1 MQKPLFFQSSKG
13 YYIIPILLFVC
24 SFVLYSY
31 NLEGQTPHGDELLY
45 ISWGGVF
52 FDSLKEDGLNN
63 PCVKNIG
70 GCELLYDEEGQ
81 NEISY
86 TPIRNFFVGLSQ
98 YLTTGENK
106 GDFYQWSCIWTPCFD
121 PNIWPTPQ
129 EFSSGRLFSTIFGS
143 LTIVLIFFIGKI
155 LFNRTVGLF
164 SSLTLLI
171 LSLWIVNSRLI
182 MSEVY
187 LYFFILLSI
196 LFLLKSFKK
205 ENKHRMLF
213 FILGAISFGFALNV
227 KPIAFQMIIPIA
239 VMILFYSSFNE
250 KLNFSFFKN
259 KKNIFKVISL
269 VLIFFVVSSISFLV
283 AFPRYFDDPVNQM
296 LTITEGSREI
306 GMFATFPTIE
316 KNYLYRVLLTS
327 HVILFPHFMDSYF
340 YEIFPVESQNSG
352 LGEGLPFNYSTIPL
366 TLFFFIGIIYMIRKI
381 KTRNLNFSEFVLL
394 VWFTS
399 LFILTVLFVDFRPV
413 DRFYLGP
420 FFPLILIASYGLWN
434 FIQQIQNNKGKI
446 LFFVSFIIAHSL
458 YLIPHLGEIYR
469 STTFWWRNP
478 LPVSSELSLNEPL
491 VYGSSIVFVII
502 FVIVLIR
509 TKIYFA
515 KGRLVIKK

>member
-1 MQKPLFFQSSKG
+1 
-13 YYIIPILLFVC
+13 VC
-24 SFVLYSY
+24 SFVFYSY

-45 ISWGGVF
+45 LSWGGVF
-52 FDSLKEDGLNN
+52 FDSLKDGDMNN
-63 PCVKNIG
+63 PCIKNIG
-70 GCELLYDEEGQ
+70 GCELLYDEKGQ

-86 TPIRNFFVGLSQ
+86 TPIRNFFVGFSQ

-106 GDFYQWSCIWTPCFD
+106 GDFYQWSCIWTPCYD
-121 PNIWPTPQ
+121 QNYWPTPE

-155 LFNRTVGLF
+155 LFNRTIGLF
-164 SSLTLLI
+164 ASLTLLI

-205 ENKHRMLF
+205 ETKHRIVL
-213 FILGAISFGFALNV
+213 FILAAISFGFAINV
-227 KPIAFQMIIPIA
+227 KPIAFQMIIPITI
-239 VMILFYSSFNE
+239 MILFYYSFNE
-250 KLNFSFFKN
+250 KLNFKFFKN
-259 KKNIFKVISL
+259 KKNSIT
-269 VLIFFVVSSISFLV
+269 FVA
-283 AFPRYFDDPVNQM
+283 AFPRYYDDPVNQM

-306 GMFATFPTIE
+306 GMFATFPTFE
-316 KNYLYRVLLTS
+316 KNYFYRLLLTS
-327 HVILFPHFMDSYF
+327 HVIFFPHFMDSYF
-340 YEIFPVESQNSG
+340 YESFPVESRNSA
-352 LGEGLPFNYSTIPL
+352 LGEGFPFNYSTIPL
-366 TLFFFIGIIYMIRKI
+366 TLFFFIGIIYMIQKI
-381 KTRNLNFSEFVLL
+381 KKRNLNFSEFTLL
-394 VWFTS
+394 IWFTS

-434 FIQQIQNNKGKI
+434 FIQQIQNQKGKI
-446 LFFVSFIIAHSL
+446 LFFISFIIAHSL
-458 YLIPHLGEIYR
+458 YLIPQLGEIYH

-491 VYGSSIVFVII
+491 VYVSSIVFVII
-502 FVIVLIR
+502 FFIVLLR
-509 TKIYFA
+509 SKTHFVEGK
-515 KGRLVIKK
+515 LVIKK